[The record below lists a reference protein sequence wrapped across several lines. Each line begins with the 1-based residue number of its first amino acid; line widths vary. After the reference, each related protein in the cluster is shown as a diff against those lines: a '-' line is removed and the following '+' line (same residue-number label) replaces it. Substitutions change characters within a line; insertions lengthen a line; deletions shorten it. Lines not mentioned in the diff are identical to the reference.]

1 MDFKILKE
9 RFNRLDTACVCDA
22 NKRLRVM
29 DPGIRPID
37 QGIKMV
43 GIARTVHCK
52 NDFLAIIKALSE
64 AKEDEVLVIDAEGD
78 RIAVAGELF
87 TMEAKRKGLSG
98 IVIDGGFR
106 DVRQAREINFP
117 VYARYITP
125 MAGTSTKIFST
136 QAEIK
141 CGGVSVSPG
150 DIMLGDDDGIVIM
163 NEKEVTEILD
173 TAEGIQQR
181 EERVFRKMKEG
192 VSLID
197 LLNFTEHYEKVSKKE
212 ESKLTFII

>member
-22 NKRLRVM
+22 NKILRVV
-29 DPGIRPID
+29 DPKIRPIN
-37 QGIKMV
+37 QSLKMV

-52 NDFLAIIKALSE
+52 SDFLTIIKALSE
-64 AKEDEVLVIDAEGD
+64 AEEDEVLVIDAEGD
-78 RIAVAGELF
+78 RIAMAGELF

-136 QAEIK
+136 QIEIK
-141 CGGVSVSPG
+141 CGGVSILPG
-150 DIMLGDDDGIVIM
+150 DIIFGDDDGIVVM
-163 NEKEVTEILD
+163 NEEEVTEILD

-181 EERVFRKMKEG
+181 EEKVFKKMKEG
-192 VSLID
+192 ASLLD
-197 LLNFTEHYEKVSKKE
+197 MLNFSEHYEKISKGK

>member
-22 NKRLRVM
+22 NKRLRVI
-29 DPGIRPID
+29 DPRIRPIYK
-37 QGIKMV
+37 GIKMI

-52 NDFLAIIKALSE
+52 NDFLTIIKALSE

-106 DVRQAREINFP
+106 DVRPAREINLP

-125 MAGTSTKIFST
+125 MAGTSTKMFST
-136 QAEIK
+136 QVEVK
-141 CGGVSVSPG
+141 CGGVSISPG
-150 DIMLGDDDGIVIM
+150 DIMFGDDDGIVVM
-163 NEKEVTEILD
+163 SEEEVTEILD
-173 TAEGIQQR
+173 PAEGIQQR
-181 EERVFRKMKEG
+181 EERVFRKMKG
-192 VSLID
+192 GTSLLD
-197 LLNFTEHYEKVSKKE
+197 MLNLTEHSEKISKGE